1 MHYQELCL
9 KTCRRLE
16 VETNLEISMKHRVTR
31 VLELIVTCLGMLLLA
46 FVGKDAVAQ
55 DSANLPYMNPQL
67 SPEQRATFTA

>member
-1 MHYQELCL
+1 
-9 KTCRRLE
+9 
-16 VETNLEISMKHRVTR
+16 MKHRVTR